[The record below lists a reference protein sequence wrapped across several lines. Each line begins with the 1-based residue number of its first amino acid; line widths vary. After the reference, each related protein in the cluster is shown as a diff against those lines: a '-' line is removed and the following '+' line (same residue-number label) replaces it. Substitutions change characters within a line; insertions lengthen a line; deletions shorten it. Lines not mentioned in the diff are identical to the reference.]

1 MSSSSDFEIED
12 DDFSTDVGR
21 RISTFRNSKNAI
33 CSGTIIA
40 YDAVNDL
47 HTITFEDGVDEILSL
62 DSYRLLGA
70 LSDTSNYAVGQQ
82 KNNKRSRDDVSS
94 SNSTVVAAEAKRR
107 NHHLD
112 DDTGVA
118 NSTANDDDDD
128 DDDLADVMRQIRVGD
143 RLARDFDGTIYF
155 GQVEVCHKRKNN
167 NEAQP
172 LFDVL
177 FDDGDFFRLEL
188 DDVSAS
194 LKLYEACRLKEK
206 NDPQIQ
212 SKIKAME
219 TEFHEN
225 KQQILRQLPT
235 EMKSQFLQIGFAKF
249 ADHRSEYM
257 PVLFLSPFHVAWSVR
272 QAWLDKFQRA
282 KSTTGY
288 KDFPRLVYWYG
299 EKSLEKSF
307 SFVKMK
313 RCLSYEEAC
322 KKGVVAGMPK
332 DIQRK
337 VRKRKKLGKNEQRVY
352 NLWKT
357 LEEELDKSPA
367 DRIIF
372 EKPKEDHELV
382 ASGERLFM
390 EIEAE
395 LDRFTKTSDVL

>member
-1 MSSSSDFEIED
+1 MSSSSDFEAEEN
-12 DDFSTDVGR
+12 DDFSADVGR

-40 YDAVNDL
+40 YDAIDDL
-47 HTITFEDGVDEILSL
+47 HTITFDDGVDEILSL
-62 DSYRLLGA
+62 DSYRLLGGA
-70 LSDTSNYAVGQQ
+70 LSDTSNCAVGQQ
-82 KNNKRSRDDVSS
+82 KNNKRSHRDVSS
-94 SNSTVVAAEAKRR
+94 SNSTAVAAEAKRR

-118 NSTANDDDDD
+118 KSTANDDGGDDG
-128 DDDLADVMRQIRVGD
+128 LADVMREIRVGD
-143 RLARDFDGTIYF
+143 RLAIDFDGTIYF

-167 NEAQP
+167 EEQP

-177 FDDGDFFRLEL
+177 FDDGDVFRLDLE
-188 DDVSAS
+188 DVSAS

-206 NDPQIQ
+206 NDSQIQ

-219 TEFHEN
+219 SEFHEN

-235 EMKSQFLQIGFAKF
+235 EVKSQFLQIGFAQF
-249 ADHRSEYM
+249 DNRSEYM

-272 QAWLDKFQRA
+272 QPWLDKFQRA
-282 KSTTGY
+282 KSTGY

-307 SFVKMK
+307 SFVSAK
-313 RCLSYEEAC
+313 RCLSYEEASE
-322 KKGVVAGMPK
+322 KGVVVGIPK

-337 VRKRKKLGKNEQRVY
+337 VRKRKKLGKSEQQVY
-352 NLWKT
+352 NIWKT

-382 ASGERLFM
+382 TSGERLFM

-395 LDRFTKTSDVL
+395 LGRFTKISDVL

>member
-1 MSSSSDFEIED
+1 
-12 DDFSTDVGR
+12 
-21 RISTFRNSKNAI
+21 
-33 CSGTIIA
+33 
-40 YDAVNDL
+40 L
-47 HTITFEDGVDEILSL
+47 HTIRFEDGVDEILSL
-62 DSYRLLGA
+62 ESYRLLGA

-118 NSTANDDDDD
+118 KSTVNDDDDD
-128 DDDLADVMRQIRVGD
+128 DLDDVIRQKIRVGD

-155 GQVEVCHKRKNN
+155 GQVEVCHDTKRKNN

-188 DDVSAS
+188 EDVSAS

-235 EMKSQFLQIGFAKF
+235 EIKSQFLQIGVAKF
-249 ADHRSEYM
+249 DHRSEYM

-272 QAWLDKFQRA
+272 QAWLDKFQKA
-282 KSTTGY
+282 KSTGY

-299 EKSLEKSF
+299 EKTLEKSF
-307 SFVKMK
+307 SFVSAK

-337 VRKRKKLGKNEQRVY
+337 VRKRKKLGKNEQKVY

-390 EIEAE
+390 EIESE
-395 LDRFTKTSDVL
+395 LGRFTKTSDVL